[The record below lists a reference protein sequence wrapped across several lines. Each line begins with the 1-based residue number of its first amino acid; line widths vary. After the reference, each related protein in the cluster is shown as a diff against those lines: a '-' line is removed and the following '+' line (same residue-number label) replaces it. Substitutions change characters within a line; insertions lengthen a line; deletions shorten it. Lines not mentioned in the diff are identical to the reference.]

1 MEPTQAAYIA
11 GIMDGEGCFLIERFA
26 TKASP
31 IGFQFRSSVQVLMCE
46 YDTIKWIADLTDRH
60 IQRKTLKSGRTAY
73 AIVWR
78 NAFAVRFILQ
88 ILPYLQGKKEQ
99 AEILL
104 DYERNI
110 APGRGRTYKPES
122 LARCEAA
129 REQLVNIRSAI
140 APRC

>member
-1 MEPTQAAYIA
+1 MLPTEAAYIA

-31 IGFQFRSSVQVLMCE
+31 IGFQFRSSVQLTMCE
-46 YDTIKWIADLTDRH
+46 FDTVKWIADLTKRH
-60 IQRKTLKSGRTAY
+60 IQRKRLKSGRTAY
-73 AIVWR
+73 AVVWR
-78 NAFAVRFILQ
+78 NSFAVRFIQQ

-104 DYERNI
+104 DYEKNI

-122 LARCEAA
+122 LALCEAA
-129 REQLVNIRSAI
+129 RERLVAIRAVI

>member
-11 GIMDGEGCFLIERFA
+11 GIMDGEGCFLIEKFA

-31 IGFQFRSSVQVLMCE
+31 IGFQFRASVQVLMCE

-73 AIVWR
+73 GVVWR
-78 NAFAVRFILQ
+78 NSFAVRFIEQ

-99 AEILL
+99 ALILL
-104 DYERNI
+104 DYEKNI

-122 LARCEAA
+122 LALCEAA
-129 REQLVNIRSAI
+129 REKLFAIRATI
-140 APRC
+140 TPRC